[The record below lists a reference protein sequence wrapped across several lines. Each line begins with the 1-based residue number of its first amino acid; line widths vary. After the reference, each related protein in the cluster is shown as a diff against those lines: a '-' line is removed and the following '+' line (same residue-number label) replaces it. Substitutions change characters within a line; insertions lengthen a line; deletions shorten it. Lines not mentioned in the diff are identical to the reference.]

1 MEKTPD
7 PNIIV
12 QKNIPNSTAV
22 LVLGIL
28 SIVCCW
34 THGIVGLALGIVA
47 LVLSGKAR
55 HLYAVNPKLYS
66 ENSYKNLNA
75 GRTCAIIGTALS
87 GFLVLITITILIFFG
102 VTLTGI
108 FGAIPWDNIFHNF

>member
-1 MEKTPD
+1 MENLPD
-7 PNIIV
+7 SNILV

-34 THGIVGLALGIVA
+34 TQGIVGLVLGIVA

-55 HLYAVNPKLYS
+55 QLYASNPNLYS
-66 ENSYKNLNA
+66 QGSYKNLSA

-87 GFLVLITITILIFFG
+87 GFLVLIMITVLIFFG

-108 FGAIPWDNIFHNF
+108 FGSIPWDNIFNF